1 MTASPGD
8 ASSAHLYLFSNAS
21 SSQPTRCFSLL
32 RPLPEDCG
40 SPEDSAAG
48 EGQRPG
54 EVKGER
60 LNPYQCPDRDR
71 CEGEEYI
78 KNL

>member
-8 ASSAHLYLFSNAS
+8 AGSAHLYLFSDVTS
-21 SSQPTRCFSLL
+21 GQLTHCLSHL

-40 SPEDSAAG
+40 SPEDSAEG

-54 EVKGER
+54 EVKGQR
-60 LNPYQCPDRDR
+60 LNPYQYM
-71 CEGEEYI
+71 YI
-78 KNL
+78 N